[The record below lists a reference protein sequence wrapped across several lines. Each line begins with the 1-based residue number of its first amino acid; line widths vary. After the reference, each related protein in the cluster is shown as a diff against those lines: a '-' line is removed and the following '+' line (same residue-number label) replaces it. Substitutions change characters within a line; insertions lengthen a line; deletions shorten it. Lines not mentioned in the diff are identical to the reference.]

1 MEIAELSSDLQVLNL
16 EVLIPNPTLSPG
28 KGITQN
34 LPMLRMHLEDG
45 SEFIMAGIPLDTSTA
60 ILRRLHN
67 KSNPDSRHSCQDV
80 ICEISEV
87 ISTTIDCI
95 VPKSSAFAA
104 TIRLKVEGFTNELKY
119 QMIPSQ
125 AVLLALTADAPIY
138 VSRELIELQKR
149 QGE

>member
-34 LPMLRMHLEDG
+34 LPLLRMHLEDG
-45 SEFIMAGIPLDTSTA
+45 SEFVMAGIPLDTSTA

-80 ICEISEV
+80 LCEISEV